1 MTGETPVL
9 TQPPDQPPASAPSRL
24 RWLWDAENF
33 LVSLALAA
41 LTLLPLIEIVGRK
54 LFHGGISASAAF
66 QQHLVLIIGLLGGMF
81 AARDR
86 RLLSLST
93 LTTLLKGRWLLF
105 ARVFSSA
112 FAAGITTFLCLAA
125 AQLVQSEKGAGTVLA
140 YDIPVWTVQT
150 IMPLGFGVIALR
162 LLWHAADSWRG
173 RLVAL
178 LIAAIMVWI
187 GFHPPLAPAKLVVPG
202 LAALLFAVVLGAPI
216 FVMLGG
222 AALILFWGADSPIAS
237 VSLTHYSMVTNPT
250 LPTVP
255 LFTLA
260 GYFLA
265 EGGASKRLIRV
276 FQALLGQF
284 RGGPAIVTVLGCAF
298 FTSFTG
304 ASGVTILALGGL
316 LMPMLLGAAYSERAT
331 LGLLTGSGGL
341 GLLFPPSLPLI
352 LYAIVASTNAKGSGV
367 TIEKMF
373 LGGLGPGILLI
384 ALAIWLGIRLGPKK
398 LRSAELRS
406 GAGVSPVTGSGAGVS
421 PVVAGRPALEPTT
434 HECAPAIPARGPSP
448 GSAGISAGDVPPR
461 AFDRLE
467 AARALW
473 AAKWELLLPV
483 VALVALFGGFAT
495 PVEAAA
501 VTAFYAFIVETF
513 LMRDFKGPR
522 QISRVMAEC
531 GLLVGGVLLILG
543 VALGF
548 TNFLVDA
555 QVPARAVEWVTHAV
569 HSKYAFLLALN
580 LCLLVVGCVMDMY
593 SAIVVVVPVI
603 VPLGVAYGI
612 DPIHLGI
619 VFLANLE
626 LGLLTPTAGINI
638 FLSSYRFGKP
648 VFQVSRAVIPI
659 QCLLLLGL
667 LLITYL
673 PPLTTFLP
681 HWLGR

>member
-1 MTGETPVL
+1 MNTAPIAE
-9 TQPPDQPPASAPSRL
+9 PDSASPNRL
-24 RWLWDAENF
+24 RWLWETENA
-33 LVSLALAA
+33 LVALALTV
-41 LTLLPLIEIVGRK
+41 LMLLPLIEIVGRK
-54 LFHGGISASAAF
+54 LFHGGISGSAAF
-66 QQHLVLIIGLLGGMF
+66 QQHLVLVVGLLGGMF

-86 RLLSLST
+86 RLLALST
-93 LTTLLKGRWLLF
+93 LTSFLKGRWQTF

-112 FAAGITTFLCLAA
+112 FAAGITVFLCLAA
-125 AQLVQSEKGAGTVLA
+125 LQLVQSEKSGGALLA
-140 YDIPVWTVQT
+140 YGIRRWMVQL

-162 LLWHAADSWRG
+162 LLWHAADTWRG
-173 RLVAL
+173 RLVAVL
-178 LIAAIMVWI
+178 VAVSMVVI
-187 GFHPPLAPAKLVVPG
+187 GLHPPLAPPKLVVPG
-202 LAALLFAVVLGAPI
+202 LVTLFVAVVLGAPI

-222 AALILFWGADSPIAS
+222 AALLLFWGEGSPIAS
-237 VSLTHYSMVTNPT
+237 ISLTHYSMVTNPT

-284 RGGPAIVTVLGCAF
+284 RGGPAFVTVLGCAF

-316 LMPMLLGAAYSERAT
+316 LMPVLLGARYSERST
-331 LGLLTGSGGL
+331 LGMLTGSGGL

-352 LYAIVASTNAKGSGV
+352 LYAIVASSNAKAAGV
-367 TIEKMF
+367 TIERMF
-373 LGGLGPGILLI
+373 LGGLGPGVLLV
-384 ALAIWLGIRLGPKK
+384 AMAIWLGIRLGPKQ
-398 LRSAELRS
+398 RDARPPFD
-406 GAGVSPVTGSGAGVS
+406 GV
-421 PVVAGRPALEPTT
+421 
-434 HECAPAIPARGPSP
+434 
-448 GSAGISAGDVPPR
+448 
-461 AFDRLE
+461 E

-473 AAKWELLLPV
+473 DAKWELLLPI

-501 VTAFYAFIVETF
+501 VTAFYAFAVETF
-513 LMRDFKGPR
+513 IMRDFKGAR
-522 QISRVMAEC
+522 EISRVMAEC

-548 TNFLVDA
+548 TNYLIDA
-555 QVPARAVEWVTHAV
+555 QVPTRAVEWVTGAV

-580 LCLLVVGCVMDMY
+580 FCLLVVGCVMDMY
-593 SAIVVVVPVI
+593 SAIVVVVPII

-619 VFLANLE
+619 IFLANLE

-648 VFQVSRAVIPI
+648 VLQVSRAVIPM
-659 QCLLLLGL
+659 QCILIVGL
-667 LLITYL
+667 ALITYL
-673 PPLTTFLP
+673 PALTTFLP
-681 HWLGR
+681 HWFGK

>member
-1 MTGETPVL
+1 MPVGDH
-9 TQPPDQPPASAPSRL
+9 QPAEPAGALPSRWG
-24 RWLWDAENF
+24 WLWDAES
-33 LVSLALAA
+33 LLLPLALAA
-41 LTLLPLIEIVGRK
+41 LMLLPLIEIVGRK
-54 LFHGGISASAAF
+54 LVHGGLSGSSAF

-86 RLLSLST
+86 RLLALST
-93 LTTLLKGRWLLF
+93 LTNFLKGRWQAF

-112 FAAGITTFLCLAA
+112 FAAGITVFLCLAA
-125 AQLVQSEKGAGTVLA
+125 AQLVQAEKGGGTFLA
-140 YDIPVWTVQT
+140 YGIPLWLVQL
-150 IMPLGFGVIALR
+150 IMPLGFGVISLR
-162 LLWHAADSWRG
+162 LLWHAADTWRG
-173 RLVAL
+173 RLAAL
-178 LIAAIMVWI
+178 LIAGSMVWV
-187 GFHPPLAPAKLVVPG
+187 GFHPPLPPAQLVVPG
-202 LAALLFAVVLGAPI
+202 LAALLVAVVLGAPI

-222 AALILFWGADSPIAS
+222 AALILFWGQDAPIAS
-237 VSLTHYSMVTNPT
+237 ISLTHYSMVTNPT

-316 LMPMLLGAAYSERAT
+316 LMPVLLSAGYSERSS
-331 LGLLTGSGGL
+331 LGMLTGSGGL

-352 LYAIVASTNAKGSGV
+352 LYAIVASSNTKGAGV

-373 LGGLGPGILLI
+373 LGGLGPGVLLV
-384 ALAIWLGIRLGPKK
+384 AMAIWLGAWLGPKD
-398 LRSAELRS
+398 R
-406 GAGVSPVTGSGAGVS
+406 GVRPV
-421 PVVAGRPALEPTT
+421 
-434 HECAPAIPARGPSP
+434 
-448 GSAGISAGDVPPR
+448 
-461 AFDRLE
+461 FDRVE
-467 AARALW
+467 AGRALW

-501 VTAFYAFIVETF
+501 VTAFYAFVVETF
-513 LMRDFKGPR
+513 VMRDFKGPR
-522 QISRVMAEC
+522 EIVRVMAEC
-531 GLLVGGVLLILG
+531 GVLVGGVLLILG

-548 TNFLVDA
+548 TNYLVEA
-555 QVPARAVEWVTHAV
+555 QVPSRAVEWVTTAV

-580 LCLLVVGCVMDMY
+580 VCLLLVGCVMDMY
-593 SAIVVVVPVI
+593 SAIVVIVPII
-603 VPLGVAYGI
+603 VPLGLAYGI

-619 VFLANLE
+619 IFLANLE

-638 FLSSYRFGKP
+638 FLASYRFGKP
-648 VFQVSRAVIPI
+648 VLQVSRAVIPM
-659 QCLLLLGL
+659 QCILILGL
-667 LLITYL
+667 GLITYL

-681 HWLGR
+681 RWFGR

>member
-1 MTGETPVL
+1 MSVAVSKPVE
-9 TQPPDQPPASAPSRL
+9 PGGRL
-24 RWLWDAENF
+24 RWLWEAENL
-33 LVSLALAA
+33 LVALALAA
-41 LTLLPLIEIVGRK
+41 LMLLPLIEIVGRK
-54 LFHGGISASAAF
+54 FFHGGLSGGASL

-93 LTTLLKGRWLLF
+93 LTNFLTGRWQMF

-112 FAAGITTFLCLAA
+112 FATGITVFLCLAA
-125 AQLVQSEKGAGTVLA
+125 LQLVQSERGGGKILA
-140 YDIPVWTVQT
+140 YGIPLWTVQC

-162 LLWHAADSWRG
+162 LLWHAADTWRG

-178 LIAAIMVWI
+178 LVAGSMVWI
-187 GFHPPLAPAKLVVPG
+187 GFYPPLSPARLVVPG
-202 LAALLFAVVLGAPI
+202 LAALLVAVVLGAPI

-222 AALILFWGADSPIAS
+222 AALILFWGEDTPIAS
-237 VSLTHYSMVTNPT
+237 ISLTHYSMVTNPT
-250 LPTVP
+250 LPTLP

-284 RGGPAIVTVLGCAF
+284 RGGPAIVTVLACAF
-298 FTSFTG
+298 FSSFTG

-316 LMPMLLGAAYSERAT
+316 LMPVLMGAGYSERST
-331 LGLLTGSGGL
+331 LGILTGSGGL

-352 LYAIVASTNAKGSGV
+352 LFAIVAGSNATGAGV

-373 LGGLGPGILLI
+373 LAGFGPGVLLVGM
-384 ALAIWLGIRLGPKK
+384 AIWLGMRLGPK
-398 LRSAELRS
+398 
-406 GAGVSPVTGSGAGVS
+406 GTGI
-421 PVVAGRPALEPTT
+421 
-434 HECAPAIPARGPSP
+434 H
-448 GSAGISAGDVPPR
+448 R
-461 AFDRLE
+461 AFDRGE
-467 AARALW
+467 AGRAVW
-473 AAKWELLLPV
+473 AAKWELLLPI

-501 VTAFYAFIVETF
+501 VTAFYAFVVETF
-513 LMRDFKGPR
+513 FYRDFKGPR
-522 QISRVMAEC
+522 DVARVMAEC

-548 TNFLVDA
+548 TNYLIDA
-555 QVPARAVEWVTHAV
+555 QIPSRAVEWVTGAV

-580 LCLLVVGCVMDMY
+580 ICLLVVGCVMDMY
-593 SAIVVVVPVI
+593 SAIMVVVPVI
-603 VPLGVAYGI
+603 VPLGMAYGI
-612 DPIHLGI
+612 DPLHLGI
-619 VFLANLE
+619 IFLANME

-638 FLSSYRFGKP
+638 FLSSYRFQKP
-648 VFQVSRAVIPI
+648 VLQVSRAVLPM
-659 QCLLLLGL
+659 QCVLLIGL
-667 LLITYL
+667 LLITYF
-673 PPLTTFLP
+673 PALTTFLP

>member
-1 MTGETPVL
+1 VTGEMSVAVSKPVE
-9 TQPPDQPPASAPSRL
+9 PSARF
-24 RWLWDAENF
+24 RWLWQAENL
-33 LVSLALAA
+33 LVALALAA
-41 LTLLPLIEIVGRK
+41 LMLLPLIEIVGRK
-54 LFHGGISASAAF
+54 LFHGGLNGAPAL

-93 LTTLLKGRWLLF
+93 LTNFLKGRWQTF

-112 FAAGITTFLCLAA
+112 FAAGITIFLCLAA
-125 AQLVQSEKGAGTVLA
+125 LQLVQSEKEESGKILA
-140 YDIPVWTVQT
+140 YGIPLWTVEL
-150 IMPLGFGVIALR
+150 IMPVGFGVIALR
-162 LLWHAADSWRG
+162 LLWHAADTRRG

-178 LIAAIMVWI
+178 LLAESIVWI
-187 GFHPPLAPAKLVVPG
+187 GLCPPLSPARLVVPG
-202 LAALLFAVVLGAPI
+202 LVALLAAVVLGAPI

-222 AALILFWGADSPIAS
+222 AALILFWGEDAPIAS
-237 VSLTHYSMVTNPT
+237 ISLTHYSMVTNPT
-250 LPTVP
+250 LPTLP

-284 RGGPAIVTVLGCAF
+284 RGGPAIVTVLACAF
-298 FTSFTG
+298 FSSFTG

-316 LMPMLLGAAYSERAT
+316 LLPVLMGAGYSERST
-331 LGLLTGSGGL
+331 LGILTGSGGL

-352 LYAIVASTNAKGSGV
+352 LFAIVAGSNATGAGV

-373 LGGLGPGILLI
+373 LAGLGPGVLLVGM
-384 ALAIWLGIRLGPKK
+384 AIWLGMRLGPKD
-398 LRSAELRS
+398 
-406 GAGVSPVTGSGAGVS
+406 TGIRRDFNRGE
-421 PVVAGRPALEPTT
+421 AGRA
-434 HECAPAIPARGPSP
+434 
-448 GSAGISAGDVPPR
+448 V
-461 AFDRLE
+461 
-467 AARALW
+467 W

-501 VTAFYAFIVETF
+501 VTAFYAFVVETF
-513 LMRDFKGPR
+513 FYRDFKGSR
-522 QISRVMAEC
+522 DVARVMAEC

-548 TNFLVDA
+548 TNYLIDA
-555 QVPARAVEWVTHAV
+555 QIPSRAVEWVTGTV
-569 HSKYAFLLALN
+569 HSKYAFLFALN
-580 LCLLVVGCVMDMY
+580 VCLLVVGCVMDMY
-593 SAIVVVVPVI
+593 SAIVVVVPII
-603 VPLGVAYGI
+603 VPLGMAYGV

-619 VFLANLE
+619 IFLANME

-648 VFQVSRAVIPI
+648 VLQISRAVLPM
-659 QCLLLLGL
+659 QCILIVGL
-667 LLITYL
+667 LLITYF
-673 PPLTTFLP
+673 PALTTFLP